1 VTGPSVDAGKPPTA
15 ALPTLA
21 NRVNVR
27 RVQRLWG
34 QTRYLLLGLCD
45 LGAAVWATSAANFT
59 RYELGLKE
67 LPSTVSSADRANV
80 VSYQSFSMLTV
91 AVWLVLLIATGT
103 YKPAK
108 RLSLWEQVAGICRS
122 AVGALAVLGVVSLF
136 ARLQVSRSFVVAV
149 LIGLVVLTVF
159 GRIVVFTLFR
169 ALMRV
174 GIQIERVLLV
184 GEPDDVADLRDHL
197 RRTSRHV
204 RVVGEVNVTDGGLD
218 GVRTRLKQ
226 LATTT
231 GVTSVIATD
240 NALPAGGTREIAAE
254 LRDVGVATLVAPGT
268 REVLG
273 PSLHLHAIGDLF
285 LLRVGTGHRP
295 RSQQIAKLVLDKILA
310 VLGLIALSPVMAVI
324 AVLVRRDGGPALFR
338 QARVGKHGDPFQ
350 ILKFRTMS
358 ADAEE
363 RLHREGLYDKYVANG
378 YKLHPD
384 EDPRITKLGAF
395 LRRSSLDELPQ
406 LINVVKGQ
414 MSLVG
419 PRPVVAKELDAYGDL
434 RRAYV
439 DLRPGVTGYWQ
450 ANGRSDVGFPER
462 GILDSYYY
470 DHQSLRLDIR
480 ILAKTVVAVLSK
492 SGAR

>member
-1 VTGPSVDAGKPPTA
+1 MSGIPV
-15 ALPTLA
+15 LA

-34 QTRYLLLGLCD
+34 HTRYVLLGLCD
-45 LGAAVWATSAANFT
+45 LGAAVWATSAASFT

-67 LPSTVSSADRANV
+67 LPASISSAGSSSTVS
-80 VSYQSFSMLTV
+80 YQTFTLLTLV
-91 AVWLVLLIATGT
+91 AWITLLFATGT

-108 RLSLWEQVAGICRS
+108 RLSLWEQVAGVCRS
-122 AVGALAVLGVVSLF
+122 SVGCLALLGMVSLF
-136 ARLQVSRSFVVAV
+136 GRLQVSRSFVVATI
-149 LIGLVVLTVF
+149 IGLVALTSLGRVIVF
-159 GRIVVFTLFR
+159 SLFR
-169 ALMRV
+169 VLMRV
-174 GIQIERVLLV
+174 GIQIERVLLI
-184 GEPDDVADLRDHL
+184 GEPADVAELRDHL

-204 RVVGEVNVTDGGLD
+204 RVVGEVRLEDGGLD
-218 GVRTRLKQ
+218 GVRARLKE
-226 LATTT
+226 LAATT

-240 NALPAGGTREIAAE
+240 NALPAGGTREIAAD

-295 RSQQIAKLVLDKILA
+295 KTQQIAKVVLDRTLA
-310 VLGLIALSPVMAVI
+310 LFGLIVLSPALAII
-324 AVLVRRDGGPALFR
+324 ALLVRRDGGPALFH
-338 QARVGKHGDPFQ
+338 QARVGKHETPFH

-363 RLHREGLYDKYVANG
+363 RLHRDGLYERYVANG
-378 YKLHPD
+378 YKLAPE

-395 LRRSSLDELPQ
+395 LRRTSLDELPQ
-406 LINVVKGQ
+406 LFNVVVGQ

-419 PRPVVAKELDAYGDL
+419 PRPVVLKELDMYGEL

-470 DHQSLRLDIR
+470 DHQSMRLDIR
-480 ILAKTVVAVLSK
+480 ILAKTVVAVLSRT
-492 SGAR
+492 GAR